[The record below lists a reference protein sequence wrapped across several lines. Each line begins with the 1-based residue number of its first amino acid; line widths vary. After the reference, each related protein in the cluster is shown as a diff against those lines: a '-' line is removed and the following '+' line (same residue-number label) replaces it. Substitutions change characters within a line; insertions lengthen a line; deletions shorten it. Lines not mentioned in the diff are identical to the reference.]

1 MDFDKTFQF
10 EATLINLLSED
21 SELGTEMWVRDKEG
35 SRKRAFVD
43 ARAAECG
50 PAGRLPVHRCMP
62 APPIVD
68 DDSRCP
74 LF

>member
-43 ARAAECG
+43 ARAALRNARAADC
-50 PAGRLPVHRCMP
+50 R
-62 APPIVD
+62 
-68 DDSRCP
+68 
-74 LF
+74 

>member
-1 MDFDKTFQF
+1 MDFDKIFQF

-35 SRKRAFVD
+35 SRKRVFAH

-50 PAGRLPVHRCMP
+50 PAGRGRLPVHRCMP

-68 DDSRCP
+68 DDSR
-74 LF
+74 

>member
-35 SRKRAFVD
+35 SRKRAPRHGV
-43 ARAAECG
+43 R
-50 PAGRLPVHRCMP
+50 AGRLPVHRCMP